1 MLQGPLVLTERKK
14 EFVMIY
20 SNVHVRDISSFK
32 CGMLRDSVMMISQF
46 LKLKHLKTFPHSKFR
61 FENIKLYEQNWNYKR

>member
-46 LKLKHLKTFPHSKFR
+46 LKLKHLKTYS
-61 FENIKLYEQNWNYKR
+61 Q